1 MGCIVHFHCNKVFA
15 HCAARFGRKQLLIY
29 NTIQCTFRECHSAKM
44 AFLFVIFYKNSI
56 RLHAI
61 PIFILSYQ
69 VMAGRSGLMV
79 STSDCDLKGPTFE
92 SRHR

>member
-1 MGCIVHFHCNKVFA
+1 
-15 HCAARFGRKQLLIY
+15 
-29 NTIQCTFRECHSAKM
+29 M

-56 RLHAI
+56 TLHAI